1 MAGTRAPGRPE
12 GGLAAQD
19 ASSDRVRAP
28 TAAPF
33 ATGTLLDGKFRVAG
47 VLGTGSMGVV
57 YEIVHE
63 ETRQRRALRVLPGG
77 GAGVDEALR
86 EAAAAGKLRHPH
98 LVEVFETG
106 RLEGGPAYL
115 LMELL
120 QGVALAQR
128 IRETGG
134 LAMEEVGEVLGQAC
148 EGLQAA
154 HDASI
159 VHRDLRPEK
168 LFITSGAGRPLVKLL
183 DFGLGRLVAPA
194 ATERAYAAPE
204 QLADASA
211 ADARCDV
218 YSLGVI
224 LYEAVA
230 GKHPG
235 SGEPPPLD
243 KVRSRLPS
251 TLGELVSAAMSAD
264 RARRPPTARALGDA
278 LRVIVRDAS
287 VDPLGKTLPV
297 TDGFSPFAIEPP
309 PRARVTAAASA
320 AGASAGPAVASAE
333 AAPKPSASPP
343 SPRAPAHAP
352 IKQPGALARAIV
364 PRRFATRLT
373 VVVVVAIIAAV
384 ATALLLRRIDPR
396 REQPRPSTSAP
407 R

>member
-12 GGLAAQD
+12 GGLAAHD
-19 ASSDRVRAP
+19 AVRAA

-47 VLGTGSMGVV
+47 VLGAGSMGVV

-63 ETRQRRALRVLPGG
+63 ETRQRRALRVLAVG

-183 DFGLGRLVAPA
+183 DFGLGRLVEPA
-194 ATERAYAAPE
+194 ADTARAYAAPE

-235 SGEPPPLD
+235 TGDPPPLD

-309 PRARVTAAASA
+309 PRARVAAAAPPA
-320 AGASAGPAVASAE
+320 AATTGPAVASAE
-333 AAPKPSASPP
+333 AASKPSASPP
-343 SPRAPAHAP
+343 SPRAPAHTPA
-352 IKQPGALARAIV
+352 KQPGALARAIV

-373 VVVVVAIIAAV
+373 VVVVVAIVAAV

-396 REQPRPSTSAP
+396 RQQPRPSTSAP